1 MPARSTTPRS
11 AAAGTARLAA
21 TPRATDS
28 NGAANVPAAYLA
40 VDLVHDAPPDDEE
53 EDFDDDA
60 PRTATLTAVGDA
72 WAPRLAQLAPE
83 DVG

>member
-1 MPARSTTPRS
+1 MLISAFHPFFVCRTEASTPS
-11 AAAGTARLAA
+11 LAA
-21 TPRATDS
+21 L
-28 NGAANVPAAYLA
+28 PAAYLA

-72 WAPRLAQLAPE
+72 WAPRLAELAPE

>member
-1 MPARSTTPRS
+1 M
-11 AAAGTARLAA
+11 
-21 TPRATDS
+21 
-28 NGAANVPAAYLA
+28 PAAYLA